1 MRNSSFFQKLTGS
14 LRLSDEDISTLSES
28 DKKAEKEKP
37 AIATPSK
44 KVVPKE
50 VEVEEII
57 EEVDDD
63 DFEIP
68 EDAEIETIEEVI
80 EDDSIDHEEVEE
92 YYEEIIDE
100 EEPEEVSIEE
110 AEEDTEEDDSDEEEY
125 EDEEDEDDVEND
137 DHSIYGDSH
146 HGEYDEDVEISS
158 THGKD
163 YPVFKMKNNQSIDNE
178 DLVDEEVQEENELQV
193 NHHEEEHEASPHE
206 LPVDVFEMHNEVVIR
221 VLVPGITPENLKV
234 SITRNHVS
242 LACSRPAPDG
252 IKDTSYFERE
262 IPYGVFNRM
271 IQLPS
276 DVDVEHAEAV
286 EKYGLLIIRLPKID
300 VKKVQELKI
309 KSV

>member
-14 LRLSDEDISTLSES
+14 LRLSDEDINALSDTDNRTEN
-28 DKKAEKEKP
+28 KKQP
-37 AIATPSK
+37 ATVPTK
-44 KVVPKE
+44 KGANE
-50 VEVEEII
+50 NVEIEEII
-57 EEVDDD
+57 EEVDDE

-68 EDAEIETIEEVI
+68 EDAEVETIEEII

-100 EEPEEVSIEE
+100 EEPEDVEIQ
-110 AEEDTEEDDSDEEEY
+110 EEE
-125 EDEEDEDDVEND
+125 EIDEDDEFEND
-137 DHSIYGDSH
+137 ADYEEDAEDDIEEHSVYGNNH
-146 HGEYDEDVEISS
+146 QGEYDDEVEISN
-158 THGKD
+158 THDKD
-163 YPVFKMKNNQSIDNE
+163 YPVFKVKNNKNNIIDNE
-178 DLVDEEVQEENELQV
+178 DMTDEEEQEESNLKV
-193 NHHEEEHEASPHE
+193 THHEEKEADAHE
-206 LPVDVFEMHNEVVIR
+206 LPVDVFEMHNEVIVRI
-221 VLVPGITPENLKV
+221 LVPGITPENLKV

-252 IKDTSYFERE
+252 IKDSSYFERE

-286 EKYGLLIIRLPKID
+286 EKYGLLIIRLPKVD